1 MIKFY
6 TPHESFE
13 EIVKPATVDGKVI
26 VIEVDGNPYKDQ
38 GLQGIARQIDVNTDK
53 EQLTELVKEY
63 VLYKGQSETA
73 KGKPVLNVF
82 HKKYLEY

>member
-13 EIVKPATVDGKVI
+13 EIIKPATVDGKVI
-26 VIEVDGNPYKDQ
+26 VIEVDGNPYKNQ
-38 GLQGIARQIDVNTDK
+38 GLKGIARQIDIKTDK
-53 EQLTELVKEY
+53 EQLTELVKNY

-73 KGKPVLNVF
+73 KGKPILNVF